1 MSSNSDP
8 EAGPD
13 DAGPERV
20 FVYGTLRPP
29 RPGRPAGDT
38 FFYERVAV
46 HVRCA
51 VPARL
56 PGAIPA
62 RLPGAILYDLGAYP
76 AARPGE
82 GLLQGDLLTVQP
94 AALALM
100 DRIEGHPDFFR
111 RARVSVQTGDGPVE
125 AWIYWAGEALVVG
138 KPRIVG
144 GDWFARG
151 G

>member
-1 MSSNSDP
+1 MWSNSS
-8 EAGPD
+8 G
-13 DAGPERV
+13 ERV

-38 FFYERVAV
+38 LFYERIAA
-46 HVRCA
+46 HVRC
-51 VPARL
+51 
-56 PGAIPA
+56 AIPA
-62 RLPGAILYDLGAYP
+62 RLPGAILFDLGAYP

-82 GLLQGDLLTVQP
+82 GLLQGDLLTVEP
-94 AALALM
+94 PALALM

-111 RARVSVQTGDGPVE
+111 RARVRVQTGDGPLE
-125 AWIYWAGEALVVG
+125 AWIYWAGEALVAG
-138 KPRIVG
+138 KPRIVE